1 MFSCAEEKMMDKWT
15 EIAWNVFAKT
25 GDICSYLNYK
35 ENFLPTGRSEEQT
48 QAAWSGK
55 REEAVL
61 R

>member
-1 MFSCAEEKMMDKWT
+1 MMDKWT

-35 ENFLPTGRSEEQT
+35 ENFLPAGRNKEQT